1 MSVCENG
8 VLTRQRAL
16 ESHTATT
23 MTSLSM
29 TSRARNRDVPRPP
42 TLHREP
48 HGTLA
53 TARHYVGDL
62 VYGAND
68 GLITTFAVVAGVA
81 GGALSS
87 RATLIIGAANLFA
100 DGLSMAVGNY
110 LSIRSR
116 EGALAAQNLPEEE
129 AHPARHG
136 LATLLAFVAAGGV
149 PLLPFTISIGAQPDR
164 VDRPDVHDVVRHR
177 RVAGGRD
184 DRPVVAGGPRNAAS
198 RHSRKPRRVWKRR
211 GRRMAAR
218 RGLMSGSCRQL
229 AHLVFFGRIAAN
241 DFPIA

>member
-1 MSVCENG
+1 VSVRENG
-8 VLTRQRAL
+8 VLTRQGAQ

-48 HGTLA
+48 RGTLA

-149 PLLPFTISIGAQPDR
+149 PLLPFTMSIGPSLTASIVLTFTTLFVIGALRAVVTIDR
-164 VDRPDVHDVVRHR
+164 WWLAGLEMLLLGIAVSLAAYGSGAG
-177 RVAGGRD
+177 VA
-184 DRPVVAGGPRNAAS
+184 
-198 RHSRKPRRVWKRR
+198 W
-211 GRRMAAR
+211 
-218 RGLMSGSCRQL
+218 LLGS
-229 AHLVFFGRIAAN
+229 V
-241 DFPIA
+241 

>member
-1 MSVCENG
+1 MIGSA
-8 VLTRQRAL
+8 LTFSRRDPNVVRRA
-16 ESHTATT
+16 
-23 MTSLSM
+23 
-29 TSRARNRDVPRPP
+29 

-48 HGTLA
+48 KGMLA

-116 EGALAAQNLPEEE
+116 EGVLAAQDLPEEE
-129 AHPARHG
+129 AHPAKHG
-136 LATLLAFVAAGGV
+136 LATLFAFVGAGGV
-149 PLLPFTISIGAQPDR
+149 PLLPFALLTGAGARLTGSIVLTFTTLFVIGALRAVVTIDR
-164 VDRPDVHDVVRHR
+164 WWLAGLEMLLLGIA
-177 RVAGGRD
+177 VALAAYGSGAF
-184 DRPVVAGGPRNAAS
+184 VAWLLGTT
-198 RHSRKPRRVWKRR
+198 
-211 GRRMAAR
+211 
-218 RGLMSGSCRQL
+218 
-229 AHLVFFGRIAAN
+229 
-241 DFPIA
+241 

>member
-1 MSVCENG
+1 MFGSAMTFSRRDPNV
-8 VLTRQRAL
+8 VRRA
-16 ESHTATT
+16 
-23 MTSLSM
+23 
-29 TSRARNRDVPRPP
+29 

-48 HGTLA
+48 KGMLA

-116 EGALAAQNLPEEE
+116 EGVLAAQDLPEEE
-129 AHPARHG
+129 AHPAKHG
-136 LATLLAFVAAGGV
+136 LATLFAFVGAGAV
-149 PLLPFTISIGAQPDR
+149 PLLPFALLTGAGARLTGSIVLTFTTLFVIGALRAVVTIDR
-164 VDRPDVHDVVRHR
+164 WWLAGLEMLLLGIA
-177 RVAGGRD
+177 VALAAYGSGAF
-184 DRPVVAGGPRNAAS
+184 VAWLLGTT
-198 RHSRKPRRVWKRR
+198 
-211 GRRMAAR
+211 
-218 RGLMSGSCRQL
+218 
-229 AHLVFFGRIAAN
+229 
-241 DFPIA
+241 

>member
-1 MSVCENG
+1 
-8 VLTRQRAL
+8 
-16 ESHTATT
+16 

-87 RATLIIGAANLFA
+87 RATLIVGAANLFA

-129 AHPARHG
+129 AHPAKHG
-136 LATLLAFVAAGGV
+136 LATLLAFIAAGEV
-149 PLLPFTISIGAQPDR
+149 PLLPFMVSIDPGTSLTASIVLTFTTLFAIGALRAVVTIDR
-164 VDRPDVHDVVRHR
+164 WWLAGLEMLLLGLVVSLAAYGSGAG
-177 RVAGGRD
+177 VA
-184 DRPVVAGGPRNAAS
+184 
-198 RHSRKPRRVWKRR
+198 WLL
-211 GRRMAAR
+211 AR
-218 RGLMSGSCRQL
+218 
-229 AHLVFFGRIAAN
+229 A
-241 DFPIA
+241 

>member
-1 MSVCENG
+1 MIGSAMTFSRRDPNV
-8 VLTRQRAL
+8 VRRA
-16 ESHTATT
+16 
-23 MTSLSM
+23 
-29 TSRARNRDVPRPP
+29 

-48 HGTLA
+48 KGMLA

-116 EGALAAQNLPEEE
+116 EGVLAAQDLPGEE

-136 LATLLAFVAAGGV
+136 LATLLAFVGAGGV
-149 PLLPFTISIGAQPDR
+149 PLLPFALLTGAGARLTGSIVLTFTTLFVIGALRAVVTIDR
-164 VDRPDVHDVVRHR
+164 WWLAGLEMLLLGIA
-177 RVAGGRD
+177 VALAAYGSGAF
-184 DRPVVAGGPRNAAS
+184 VAWLLGTT
-198 RHSRKPRRVWKRR
+198 
-211 GRRMAAR
+211 
-218 RGLMSGSCRQL
+218 
-229 AHLVFFGRIAAN
+229 
-241 DFPIA
+241 

>member
-1 MSVCENG
+1 MIGSAMTFSRRDPNV
-8 VLTRQRAL
+8 VRRA
-16 ESHTATT
+16 
-23 MTSLSM
+23 
-29 TSRARNRDVPRPP
+29 

-48 HGTLA
+48 KGMLA

-116 EGALAAQNLPEEE
+116 EGVLAAQDLPEEE
-129 AHPARHG
+129 AHPAKHG
-136 LATLLAFVAAGGV
+136 LATLFAFVGAGGV
-149 PLLPFTISIGAQPDR
+149 PLLPFALLTGAGARLTGSIVLTFTTLFVIGALRAVVTIDR
-164 VDRPDVHDVVRHR
+164 WWLAGLEMLLLGIA
-177 RVAGGRD
+177 VALAAYGSGAF
-184 DRPVVAGGPRNAAS
+184 VAWLLGTT
-198 RHSRKPRRVWKRR
+198 
-211 GRRMAAR
+211 
-218 RGLMSGSCRQL
+218 
-229 AHLVFFGRIAAN
+229 
-241 DFPIA
+241 

>member
-1 MSVCENG
+1 
-8 VLTRQRAL
+8 
-16 ESHTATT
+16 
-23 MTSLSM
+23 MTSPAVASP
-29 TSRARNRDVPRPP
+29 AWHPDAPRPP

-48 HGTLA
+48 KGTLA

-116 EGALAAQNLPEEE
+116 EGALAAQNLPEEKRIRQSTASLRSWRSLAQAE
-129 AHPARHG
+129 CRSCPSRCRSVRVPA
-136 LATLLAFVAAGGV
+136 
-149 PLLPFTISIGAQPDR
+149 
-164 VDRPDVHDVVRHR
+164 
-177 RVAGGRD
+177 
-184 DRPVVAGGPRNAAS
+184 
-198 RHSRKPRRVWKRR
+198 
-211 GRRMAAR
+211 
-218 RGLMSGSCRQL
+218 
-229 AHLVFFGRIAAN
+229 
-241 DFPIA
+241 

>member
-1 MSVCENG
+1 MTISRRDPNV
-8 VLTRQRAL
+8 VRRA
-16 ESHTATT
+16 
-23 MTSLSM
+23 
-29 TSRARNRDVPRPP
+29 

-48 HGTLA
+48 KGMLA

-116 EGALAAQNLPEEE
+116 EGALAAQDLPEEE
-129 AHPARHG
+129 AHPAKHG
-136 LATLLAFVAAGGV
+136 LATLFAFVGAGAV
-149 PLLPFTISIGAQPDR
+149 PLLPFAVLTGAGARLTASIVLTFTTLFVIGALRAVVTIDR
-164 VDRPDVHDVVRHR
+164 WWLAGLEMLLLGIA
-177 RVAGGRD
+177 VALAAYGSGAS
-184 DRPVVAGGPRNAAS
+184 VAWLLGNT
-198 RHSRKPRRVWKRR
+198 
-211 GRRMAAR
+211 
-218 RGLMSGSCRQL
+218 
-229 AHLVFFGRIAAN
+229 
-241 DFPIA
+241 

>member
-1 MSVCENG
+1 MIGSAMTFSRRDPNV
-8 VLTRQRAL
+8 VRRA
-16 ESHTATT
+16 
-23 MTSLSM
+23 
-29 TSRARNRDVPRPP
+29 

-48 HGTLA
+48 KGMLA

-116 EGALAAQNLPEEE
+116 EGVLAAQDLPEEE
-129 AHPARHG
+129 AHPAKHG
-136 LATLLAFVAAGGV
+136 LATLFAFVGAGAV
-149 PLLPFTISIGAQPDR
+149 PLLPFALLTGAGARLTGSIVLTFTTLFVIGALRAVVTIDR
-164 VDRPDVHDVVRHR
+164 WWLAGLEMLLLGIA
-177 RVAGGRD
+177 VALAAYGSGAF
-184 DRPVVAGGPRNAAS
+184 VAWLLGTT
-198 RHSRKPRRVWKRR
+198 
-211 GRRMAAR
+211 
-218 RGLMSGSCRQL
+218 
-229 AHLVFFGRIAAN
+229 
-241 DFPIA
+241 

>member
-1 MSVCENG
+1 MFGSAMTFSRRDPNV
-8 VLTRQRAL
+8 VRRA
-16 ESHTATT
+16 
-23 MTSLSM
+23 
-29 TSRARNRDVPRPP
+29 

-48 HGTLA
+48 KGMLA

-116 EGALAAQNLPEEE
+116 EGVLAAQDLPEEE
-129 AHPARHG
+129 AHPAKHG
-136 LATLLAFVAAGGV
+136 LATLFAFVGAGGV
-149 PLLPFTISIGAQPDR
+149 PLLPFALLTGAGARLTGSIVLTFTTLFVIGALRAVVTIDR
-164 VDRPDVHDVVRHR
+164 WWLAGLEMLLLGIA
-177 RVAGGRD
+177 VALAAYGSGAF
-184 DRPVVAGGPRNAAS
+184 VAWLLGTT
-198 RHSRKPRRVWKRR
+198 
-211 GRRMAAR
+211 
-218 RGLMSGSCRQL
+218 
-229 AHLVFFGRIAAN
+229 
-241 DFPIA
+241 

>member
-1 MSVCENG
+1 MNG
-8 VLTRQRAL
+8 SAMTFSPRDPNVVRRA
-16 ESHTATT
+16 
-23 MTSLSM
+23 
-29 TSRARNRDVPRPP
+29 

-48 HGTLA
+48 KGMLA

-116 EGALAAQNLPEEE
+116 EGVLAAQDLPEEE
-129 AHPARHG
+129 AHPAKHG
-136 LATLLAFVAAGGV
+136 LATLFAFVGAGGV
-149 PLLPFTISIGAQPDR
+149 PLLPFALLTGAGARLTGSIVLTFTTLFVIGALRAVVTIDR
-164 VDRPDVHDVVRHR
+164 WWLAGLEMLLLGIA
-177 RVAGGRD
+177 VALAAYGSGAF
-184 DRPVVAGGPRNAAS
+184 VAWLLGTT
-198 RHSRKPRRVWKRR
+198 
-211 GRRMAAR
+211 
-218 RGLMSGSCRQL
+218 
-229 AHLVFFGRIAAN
+229 
-241 DFPIA
+241 

>member
-1 MSVCENG
+1 MIGSAMTFSRRDPNAV
-8 VLTRQRAL
+8 RRA
-16 ESHTATT
+16 
-23 MTSLSM
+23 
-29 TSRARNRDVPRPP
+29 

-48 HGTLA
+48 KGMLA

-116 EGALAAQNLPEEE
+116 EGVLAAQDLPEEE
-129 AHPARHG
+129 AHPAKHG
-136 LATLLAFVAAGGV
+136 LATLFAFVGAGGV
-149 PLLPFTISIGAQPDR
+149 PLLPFARLTGAGARLTGSI
-164 VDRPDVHDVVRHR
+164 VLTFTTLVVI
-177 RVAGGRD
+177 GGLPAWRCCCSAL
-184 DRPVVAGGPRNAAS
+184 PS
-198 RHSRKPRRVWKRR
+198 HSRLTEAGPLWPGCSAPPDPGIHMSRV
-211 GRRMAAR
+211 
-218 RGLMSGSCRQL
+218 
-229 AHLVFFGRIAAN
+229 
-241 DFPIA
+241 